1 MDDFS
6 VADNKFEKN
15 KGATFRVKELDEKNK
30 TKRSMSMKPADGK
43 ARTHTLRQISLARA
57 GLDVYDTDSI
67 SLWKIMTEHTPGM
80 DLCFLV
86 LGTFA
91 AIIFGA
97 CFPAFFVFFGY
108 LIDEMGLSTSEF
120 NY

>member
-1 MDDFS
+1 
-6 VADNKFEKN
+6 
-15 KGATFRVKELDEKNK
+15 
-30 TKRSMSMKPADGK
+30 MSMKPADGK